1 MIEDSQDFG
10 GWENISKDQED
21 KSMYSIKE
29 LSDMAGVSARTL
41 RWYDRIG
48 LLQPAFVNDAG
59 YRFYGEREVDLL
71 QQILFYRERGV
82 ELKKIRSIIYEEGFD
97 IMAAMEEHL
106 YELEEQKARIDGLI
120 RLVRRSIISMKGE
133 DRMNDSEKF
142 MAFKE
147 NVVKKHEEKY
157 GAEARAK
164 YGDKGVDDA
173 QQKVL
178 DMSEEDYER
187 FVNLGEE
194 ILRRLED
201 AVQNGISPESEEAGR
216 IVALHKEWLGMT
228 WKKYTE
234 EAHKAVA
241 NMYISDERFKMHYDR
256 EVSGCAEFLEKAVRY
271 KIGE

>member
-1 MIEDSQDFG
+1 MINSLISKTLINYTSEKLVFQGKRKCHFILDLDAASTFIIDSRAIPVHVRRAGALADG
-10 GWENISKDQED
+10 EGISKDQED

-48 LLQPAFVNDAG
+48 LLKPAFVNDAG

-71 QQILFYRERGV
+71 QQILFYRERGM

-106 YELEEQKARIDGLI
+106 CELEE
-120 RLVRRSIISMKGE
+120 
-133 DRMNDSEKF
+133 
-142 MAFKE
+142 
-147 NVVKKHEEKY
+147 
-157 GAEARAK
+157 
-164 YGDKGVDDA
+164 
-173 QQKVL
+173 QKVL

-187 FVNLGEE
+187 FQNLGEE
-194 ILRRLED
+194 IRRRLEK

-216 IVALHKEWLGMT
+216 IVTLHKEWLGMT

-241 NMYISDERFKMHYDR
+241 NMYISDERFKLYYDR
-256 EVSGCAEFLEKAVRY
+256 KVPGCAQFLEKAIRY

>member
-48 LLQPAFVNDAG
+48 
-59 YRFYGEREVDLL
+59 LL

-157 GAEARAK
+157 GGGGTRK
-164 YGDKGVDDA
+164 
-173 QQKVL
+173 
-178 DMSEEDYER
+178 
-187 FVNLGEE
+187 
-194 ILRRLED
+194 IRR
-201 AVQNGISPESEEAGR
+201 QR
-216 IVALHKEWLGMT
+216 
-228 WKKYTE
+228 
-234 EAHKAVA
+234 
-241 NMYISDERFKMHYDR
+241 RR
-256 EVSGCAEFLEKAVRY
+256 
-271 KIGE
+271 

>member
-1 MIEDSQDFG
+1 
-10 GWENISKDQED
+10 
-21 KSMYSIKE
+21 MYSIKE

-41 RWYDRIG
+41 RWYDRIE
-48 LLQPAFVNDAG
+48 LLKPAFVNDAG

-82 ELKKIRSIIYEEGFD
+82 ELKKIRSIIYEEDFD

-106 YELEEQKARIDGLI
+106 CELEEKKARIDALI
-120 RLVRRSIISMKGE
+120 RLVRRSVISMKGE
-133 DRMNDSEKF
+133 NKMSDAEKF

-147 NVVKKHEEKY
+147 NVVKKHEEMY

-164 YGDKGVDDA
+164 YGDKDVDDA
-173 QQKVL
+173 QKKVL
-178 DMSEEDYER
+178 NMSEEDYER
-187 FVNLGEE
+187 FQNLGEE
-194 ILRRLED
+194 IRKRLEE

-216 IVALHKEWLGMT
+216 IVMLHKEWLGMT

-241 NMYISDERFKMHYDR
+241 NMYISDERFKLYYDR
-256 EVSGCAEFLEKAVRY
+256 KVSGCAQFLEKAIRY